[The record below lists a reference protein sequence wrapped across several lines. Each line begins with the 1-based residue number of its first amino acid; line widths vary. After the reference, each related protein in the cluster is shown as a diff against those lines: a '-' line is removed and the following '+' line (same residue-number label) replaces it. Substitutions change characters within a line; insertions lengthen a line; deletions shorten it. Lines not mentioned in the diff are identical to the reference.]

1 LDRSRWIHCRKRFF
15 LPVRVLGARFR
26 NQFLKAFAANY
37 RQKKLRLFGRLSGLS
52 RPGDFDRLHKALK
65 KKRWVVYVK
74 RPFGGPEHVLKY
86 LARYTYRIA
95 VANGRLVSFEGGQ
108 VTFR

>member
-1 LDRSRWIHCRKRFF
+1 MLAHPHLHCLIPAGGLSLDRSRWIHCRKRFF

-65 KKRWVVYVK
+65 KK
-74 RPFGGPEHVLKY
+74 
-86 LARYTYRIA
+86 
-95 VANGRLVSFEGGQ
+95 
-108 VTFR
+108 